1 MTDQNDNKDELFVQ
15 QASVMLKGSV
25 AALDAPTRSKLNRAR
40 QAALDELSA
49 SSGFL
54 SRHKFWAP
62 AGGFVV
68 ASVFAGMLWVGG
80 LQTGSQSLQGTMPAV
95 SEMNAAEILIVD
107 EDFEML
113 EELDFYNW
121 LQSVPGG
128 SV

>member
-1 MTDQNDNKDELFVQ
+1 MTDQNDNKDELFVEH
-15 QASVMLKGSV
+15 ASVMLKGSV

-40 QAALDELSA
+40 QAALDELSP

-62 AGGFVV
+62 AGGFVA
-68 ASVFAGMLWVGG
+68 ASVFAGMLWIGG
-80 LQTGSQSLQGTMPAV
+80 LQTGSQSLQGTMPVV